1 MDDFKYVRKDANNK
15 PAPLR
20 SKKMKVKNT
29 CNVIGTFA
37 EISCLIRSFTQV
49 VYNCIQDHENRYWQW
64 LLSLRRFL
72 RFVTMYQLAESQVQ
86 AMETALEDLMSFRF
100 ELTKR
105 TNNEEGS
112 SGIKGGKNVV
122 KGQKRV
128 AKGKKNV
135 TKPALDPPLTF
146 KGMVFSWNL

>member
-1 MDDFKYVRKDANNK
+1 MND
-15 PAPLR
+15 P
-20 SKKMKVKNT
+20 
-29 CNVIGTFA
+29 
-37 EISCLIRSFTQV
+37 QV
-49 VYNCIQDHENRYWQW
+49 VYLCIQDHENRYWQW

-135 TKPALDPPLTF
+135 AKPALDPPLTF